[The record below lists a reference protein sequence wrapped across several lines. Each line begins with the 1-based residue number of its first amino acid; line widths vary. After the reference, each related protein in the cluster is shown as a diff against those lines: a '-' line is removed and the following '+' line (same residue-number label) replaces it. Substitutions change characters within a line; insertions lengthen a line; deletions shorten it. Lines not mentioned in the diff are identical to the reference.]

1 MRTTELLQERRTYYA
16 IDNNIPVSNDDV
28 VRFVEAATEL
38 VPDSFNMKSSRVVVA
53 LDEKH
58 DQLWDAIYDMFE
70 GKVPREKIDSFK
82 AGRGTIL
89 YFIDEPTVAGLQ
101 EQFPGYA
108 GNFPGWANQAVG
120 MLQFSIWTGLRE
132 LNIGASLQHY
142 NPVINATVAKTYDL
156 PASWN
161 LRGQLVVGSP
171 EQEVGPKEFMAD
183 EDRLKVF
190 GA

>member
-16 IDNNIPVSNDDV
+16 IDKNIPVSNDDV

-70 GKVPREKIDSFK
+70 GKVPREKIDSFR

-142 NPVINATVAKTYDL
+142 NPVINDVVRKLFDVPETWTLNAQMPFGGIIAEPDAK
-156 PASWN
+156 A
-161 LRGQLVVGSP
+161 
-171 EQEVGPKEFMAD
+171 KEDISA
-183 EDRLKVF
+183 RVKVF
-190 GA
+190 R